1 MSILD
6 RRLGKLEQQIF
17 PKNKVYPKDVRDWTE
32 EQLFEV
38 MGLPVDATN
47 EQIEALFMDEMRN
60 HENA

>member
-17 PKNKVYPKDVRDWTE
+17 PKNKVYPKDIRDWTE

-38 MGLPVDATN
+38 MGLPVDATD
-47 EQIEALFMDEMRN
+47 EQLEAWAKE
-60 HENA
+60 EV